1 MKLSKKNQLKI
12 TGLIVVLLLAGVIF
26 FFTYYQVDE
35 VQVMGSSH
43 YSEKQIKKMV
53 LRGTMA
59 SNSIL
64 APIIY
69 TKKNT
74 KDVPFVEGYT
84 VTRLNR
90 HTICVSVKEKDIVGC
105 IPYLDS
111 YIYFDRNGTFI
122 ESATE
127 RNEKIPFFDGIKV
140 KHVIYN
146 EELPIKDKMVMNTAV
161 ALSTIF
167 QKNDKIPDHIEFSD
181 DGQISLLY
189 GDITVKLG
197 KDEYLE
203 DKMTRVLAI
212 LPLISDKKGILHAE
226 NVNDNSKMI
235 TLEQE
240 KDETSDSSETWTGG
254 YDEEGNYTGEGE
266 YDENGNYVGAKPQT
280 DLEYA
285 LSKWVGGYDE
295 EGDYTGTGEYDAD
308 MNYVGPAPTEESM
321 AANGSWTGGYREDG
335 SYDGASEYD
344 RDGNYVGSVEDAQNS
359 DEADSSGAS
368 EDGGTSGNESN
379 SDSTDTGDSGEQSY
393 DTGDTDD
400 YSGEETDSG
409 YSDEADSYSDNGDYT
424 SDSEWE

>member
-53 LRGTMA
+53 LRGPMA

-393 DTGDTDD
+393 DTGDTND

>member
-1 MKLSKKNQLKI
+1 MKTSKKKPLATI
-12 TGLIVVLLLAGVIF
+12 GLILVLLLAGTIF

-53 LRGTMA
+53 LRGPLA

-64 APIIY
+64 APVLY

-111 YIYFDRNGTFI
+111 YIYFDRNGTFV
-122 ESATE
+122 ESSTE

-140 KHVIYN
+140 KKVILN
-146 EELPIKDKMVMNTAV
+146 EKLPIKDETVMNTAV

-167 QKNDKIPDHIEFSD
+167 EKNDKVPDHIEFGD
-181 DGQISLLY
+181 DGQISLVY
-189 GDITVKLG
+189 GDITVRLG

-212 LPLISDKKGILHAE
+212 LPLISGKKGILHAE
-226 NVNDNSKMI
+226 NVNDNSKTI

-240 KDETSDSSETWTGG
+240 QEESQDTSETWTGG
-254 YDEEGNYTGEGE
+254 YDEDGNYTGDGE
-266 YDENGNYVGAKPQT
+266 YDENGSYVGAKPKT

-285 LSKWVGGYDE
+285 QDNWVGGYDE
-295 EGDYTGTGEYDAD
+295 EGDYTGSGEYDAD
-308 MNYVGPAPTEESM
+308 MTYVGAAPTEESM
-321 AANGSWTGGYREDG
+321 AEKGSWTGGYRQDG
-335 SYDGASEYD
+335 GYDGVSEYD
-344 RDGNYVGSVEDAQNS
+344 RDGNYVGSLEDYQASS
-359 DEADSSGAS
+359 DSS
-368 EDGGTSGNESN
+368 EDGTDSSDSGNTDDSSADES
-379 SDSTDTGDSGEQSY
+379 
-393 DTGDTDD
+393 TGDTDSEDADTSSD
-400 YSGEETDSG
+400 YSE
-409 YSDEADSYSDNGDYT
+409 
-424 SDSEWE
+424 

>member
-1 MKLSKKNQLKI
+1 MKVSKKNQLKV
-12 TGLIVVLLLAGVIF
+12 TGLIAVLLLAGVIF

-53 LRGTMA
+53 LRGPMA
-59 SNSIL
+59 SNSVL
-64 APIIY
+64 APLIY

-74 KDVPFVEGYT
+74 KDVPFVEGDT

-122 ESATE
+122 ESSTE

-240 KDETSDSSETWTGG
+240 TDETTDSSETWTGG

-295 EGDYTGTGEYDAD
+295 EGDYTGTGEYDAN

-321 AANGSWTGGYREDG
+321 AANGDWKGGYREDG
-335 SYDGASEYD
+335 GYDGVSEYD

-359 DEADSSGAS
+359 DSSDSTSEDGDSSGDGSGSDDTDTSDS
-368 EDGGTSGNESN
+368 ED
-379 SDSTDTGDSGEQSY
+379 QSY
-393 DTGDTDD
+393 DGSDNGDYD
-400 YSGEETDSG
+400 YSDEGTDYG
-409 YSDEADSYSDNGDYT
+409 YSDGSDSYSDYYGDYT
-424 SDSEWE
+424 SDSE